1 MKFYMLDGNEKIL
14 CAVPSKDIISLYQN
28 LNYHQADTIEG
39 SLVLSE
45 KYTSILNNV
54 RYFAISDRESN
65 HNFYLYRKTLVQV
78 QNHEIA
84 INGQGAF
91 WDEMQGAYIKDKRP
105 NQVTP
110 ADTIKLILSYSRWNV
125 DYVDQMLEE
134 ESLRRDMN
142 FYYVSLLDALNT
154 VYQTWQVDIEPYINI
169 EGHQITRRYVKLYQQ
184 QGGNNGRRFVY
195 GDNALTVTQQA
206 NEGSI
211 FTALVGRGAGVEETD
226 ASGNLTGGY
235 SRKISFAD
243 VEWSKANG
251 DPCDKPKGQE
261 YVEWKESTELYGYSD
276 GKPRIGI
283 VNFDNEKDPAQLLKE
298 TWAQLQQVGVPLVQF
313 QATVG
318 DVGYLNLGE
327 TVTIVR
333 YDLDIKY
340 QTRVTGIKWNR
351 CDEAKSQITI
361 GVKAIQSTADKIA
374 GLQQSVAQANVNA
387 DEAKSTANHA
397 IIDGTGAVVNY
408 GPNEPTNPKEG
419 DIWYDVQPDGTVV
432 LKQYQNG
439 QWVILID
446 DTTGQQ
452 IKNKVEAQQKELD
465 KAVQDANAASAK
477 ADGLVAQVGDAN
489 TNAQKALTTAQ
500 QNQAD
505 LAQAKN
511 DLENTKN
518 QLTNVQSDLTGTKSS
533 LAGAISNISQAQ
545 EDLKNT
551 EQGLQGVKSD
561 LANTKQS
568 LANDEKNLTNLS
580 EQAKVQ
586 GQSIVNIH
594 NTQAGLAADIADV
607 KGNVSS
613 LQDTADGLQATV
625 GTLNSDNL
633 LYNSDFMANT
643 PGKAPN
649 TDWLPAPGWLS
660 LNNTAVE
667 RCMWYGYSAL
677 QVGWINANAG
687 MYTKAVKSNTPDP
700 KNANATTAYDLSFLI
715 MSNAGTYDVYIE
727 ASYTEDFSNPKQ
739 IKLGTINQLQGWAP
753 QEYSF
758 TVPSVYPWLRLKMV
772 SEQDKGLFYLAQPM
786 LVYGS
791 KKPNSYIS
799 SNQPSQKIA
808 SISETVDGIKATV
821 SDNTNGISQIKQTVQ
836 GIQSDV
842 ANNKNDIS
850 SIKQTAD
857 SLKSSIQDDEK
868 NISSL
873 QQTATSLQ
881 SAVENNKNDIS
892 VVKQTAEGVE
902 STVTNM
908 KISSANLLPNTFD
921 FLNWESGG
929 QGAIEPASQWNTQT
943 DAFHGWIDTAKAWI
957 RVPESMA
964 VYLEQGKQYT
974 YSAKVW
980 NNGAK
985 TGNDYDNSTVQMYI
999 NSPSNSYGYTLT
1011 EKVNH
1016 TPRTYAVT
1024 FTAPETGKY
1033 TGFNTYQEGN
1043 FVGGSLWTAECML
1056 VEGNVVTAYQ
1066 PSSQDMAKNA
1076 DVSTI
1081 KQDITGLEATV
1092 KSNSG
1097 NISDLKLASDKLQ
1110 STVQSNTGQIS
1121 KVKQTADSLQSTVTN
1136 NSNNISSLEQ
1146 TANSIQST
1154 VANMKIGGT
1163 NLLPETESYT
1173 GYIKWGNV
1181 EYLPTY
1187 SCDDYSFTPQTKIIH
1202 LWTNDNNPI
1211 DNASPTP
1218 GNRPVNLI
1226 QGNTYTFSAYVWHY
1240 GESSKT
1246 NELVTLYAN
1255 KGDDS
1260 FAFELGTVTTTL
1272 TGVATKYKVTFTAP
1286 QTGEYTR
1293 FRVVHKNSSAMTNG
1307 SMYIAEMKLEDG
1319 NIATDWSPSP
1329 YDLASQT
1336 DMSSVQQKVDNIT
1349 STVQSQG
1356 GDISQ
1361 LKQTSDSLTSQIG
1374 NANNDISSL
1383 KQRADS
1389 MESNISDNKNDIS
1402 DLWQTANSLQSNIQ
1416 SKADISQI
1424 TQLSNTFQTVVQTI
1438 GAIFPNGN
1446 FNDSNIQTYWLPWDV
1461 TTDYTNITYD
1471 SHHPDGFTGSLC
1483 LHDTA
1488 GGTTKAITK
1497 EYIPV
1502 VPGQDVTLSVWSAV
1516 GWSGNSP
1523 DSKIYIHFYDKDKNE
1538 VSSANT
1544 ELQHDSSMNWYHNT
1558 WTWGTFNNNYYAR
1571 IEVYTH
1577 SDVEART
1584 YVTGFDIQSGN
1595 GATLSSKISQL
1606 SNDINLKV
1614 QKGDLISQINIEA
1627 GKMLIQSKNLFLDAS
1642 TVTFSGKAFIPSAA
1656 ITDLSADKI
1665 TAGTLNAGN
1674 VNIINLDVNKL
1685 VGNTTEFVRSGWTNA
1700 YGSHVQID
1708 GDGMTVNYG
1717 NWYTRFDGNGM
1728 TFKDGG
1734 ESLGGFTRVGMAGAP
1749 DWYNGLAF
1757 NAGGDAEFLS
1767 IGAQDYGN
1775 DNQNP
1780 VPAKLLWMR
1789 SFDDKNRYGYQPGW
1803 NFCDTVWANQVGMSS
1818 IQYGDW
1824 NIHFETASGDNGFTA
1839 LELLS
1844 GIGNGFYWGS
1854 DGSFGYVTNH
1864 NSLHNVNG
1872 SQIVTSINQNS
1883 GTCESWHTVQ

>member
-1 MKFYMLDGNEKIL
+1 MLDGNEKIL

-28 LNYHQADTIEG
+28 LNYHQADTLEG

-110 ADTIKLILSYSRWNV
+110 ADTIKLILGYSRWNV

-226 ASGNLTGGY
+226 ADGNLTGGY
-235 SRKISFAD
+235 SRKINFAD

-313 QATVG
+313 KATVG

-333 YDLDIKY
+333 YDLNIKY

-408 GPNEPTNPKEG
+408 GPNEPANPKEG

-580 EQAKVQ
+580 EQAKAQ

-613 LQDTADGLQATV
+613 LQDTANGLQATV

-633 LYNSDFMANT
+633 ISNSDCLTDT
-643 PGKAPN
+643 PGVAPD
-649 TDWLPAPGWLS
+649 TDWKPAWDWLYSDGNIPGRA
-660 LNNTAVE
+660 N
-667 RCMWYGYSAL
+667 WYGYSAL
-677 QVGWINANAG
+677 QLNRQLSSNWAVFSAPVKSGKPSQDTDYAFNMKFYITTAATYDAFLECG
-687 MYTKAVKSNTPDP
+687 YTKEFKSLKD
-700 KNANATTAYDLSFLI
+700 
-715 MSNAGTYDVYIE
+715 
-727 ASYTEDFSNPKQ
+727 
-739 IKLGTINQLQGWAP
+739 IKLGTLPVDNTGSWQ
-753 QEYSF
+753 SF
-758 TVPSVYPWLRLKMV
+758 QAVCTVPKGYSWVRLKIT
-772 SEQDKGLFYLAQPM
+772 SSISDPYFWIAQPM
-786 LVYGS
+786 LSYGTTQ
-791 KKPNSYIS
+791 KPYVS
-799 SNQPSQKIA
+799 SNYPAQKMT

-821 SDNTNGISQIKQTVQ
+821 IDNANGISQIKQTAQ
-836 GIQSDV
+836 SIQSNV
-842 ANNKNDIS
+842 ANNKSDIS

-873 QQTATSLQ
+873 QQTAQGLQ
-881 SAVENNKNDIS
+881 GSISDNKNDIANIKATAQGLQTS
-892 VVKQTAEGVE
+892 VE
-902 STVTNM
+902 
-908 KISSANLLPNTFD
+908 
-921 FLNWESGG
+921 
-929 QGAIEPASQWNTQT
+929 
-943 DAFHGWIDTAKAWI
+943 
-957 RVPESMA
+957 
-964 VYLEQGKQYT
+964 
-974 YSAKVW
+974 
-980 NNGAK
+980 
-985 TGNDYDNSTVQMYI
+985 DNKKNISTVQQQASSLESAI
-999 NSPSNSYGYTLT
+999 SVTNSDNLVVNSDCFTSAKGVAPNTDWKPAWGWRYSSGKDIGRANWYGYSALQINQIPAEGYVCSQGIKAGNPGSETAYAISL
-1011 EKVNH
+1011 KYLIQQQGVRYWVNVQADYDESFSNPVYYDLGNA
-1016 TPRTYAVT
+1016 TSVDGNNYQT
-1024 FTAPETGKY
+1024 FTATVTIPAETPWIRLIIGCEQDNGY
-1033 TGFNTYQEGN
+1033 IWIAQPMVVY
-1043 FVGGSLWTAECML
+1043 GST
-1056 VEGNVVTAYQ
+1056 VPTQYISSNQ
-1066 PSSQDMAKNA
+1066 PGQKMSS
-1076 DVSTI
+1076 I
-1081 KQDITGLEATV
+1081 KQTID
-1092 KSNSG
+1092 
-1097 NISDLKLASDKLQ
+1097 
-1110 STVQSNTGQIS
+1110 
-1121 KVKQTADSLQSTVTN
+1121 
-1136 NSNNISSLEQ
+1136 
-1146 TANSIQST
+1146 SIQST
-1154 VANMKIGGT
+1154 V
-1163 NLLPETESYT
+1163 
-1173 GYIKWGNV
+1173 
-1181 EYLPTY
+1181 
-1187 SCDDYSFTPQTKIIH
+1187 Q
-1202 LWTNDNNPI
+1202 DN
-1211 DNASPTP
+1211 S
-1218 GNRPVNLI
+1218 G
-1226 QGNTYTFSAYVWHY
+1226 Q
-1240 GESSKT
+1240 
-1246 NELVTLYAN
+1246 
-1255 KGDDS
+1255 
-1260 FAFELGTVTTTL
+1260 
-1272 TGVATKYKVTFTAP
+1272 
-1286 QTGEYTR
+1286 
-1293 FRVVHKNSSAMTNG
+1293 
-1307 SMYIAEMKLEDG
+1307 
-1319 NIATDWSPSP
+1319 
-1329 YDLASQT
+1329 
-1336 DMSSVQQKVDNIT
+1336 
-1349 STVQSQG
+1349 
-1356 GDISQ
+1356 ISQ
-1361 LKQTSDSLTSQIG
+1361 LKQTSDSLTSLIG

-1389 MESNISDNKNDIS
+1389 METNISNNQNDIS
-1402 DLWQTANSLQSNIQ
+1402 SLKQTANSLQSNIQ

-1424 TQLSNTFQTVVQTI
+1424 TQLSNAIQSVVQNVGT
-1438 GAIFPNGN
+1438 IFPNGD
-1446 FNDSNIQTYWLPWDV
+1446 FADSNIQAYWSPWDI
-1461 TTDYTNITYD
+1461 TKDYTNITFDAQTYN
-1471 SHHPDGFTGSLC
+1471 GSFGNLL
-1483 LHDTA
+1483 LHA
-1488 GGTTKAITK
+1488 SGGGWTKAIST

-1502 VPGQDVTLSVWSAV
+1502 QPNKSVTVSLASRGDWYGSNGKPQTLQCYV
-1516 GWSGNSP
+1516 
-1523 DSKIYIHFYDKDKNE
+1523 HFYDSKKNE
-1538 VSSANT
+1538 TENGHFDLNCSNNQQWYDNSTTYDCNSNECYIRIEIVLQGNQENWAHITNVKVSSDGG
-1544 ELQHDSSMNWYHNT
+1544 ES
-1558 WTWGTFNNNYYAR
+1558 
-1571 IEVYTH
+1571 I
-1577 SDVEART
+1577 
-1584 YVTGFDIQSGN
+1584 
-1595 GATLSSKISQL
+1595 SSKISQMAD
-1606 SNDINLKV
+1606 DINLRV
-1614 QKGDLISQINIEA
+1614 QKGDLLSQINIQA
-1627 GKMLIQSKNLFLDAS
+1627 GSTLIQSNKLYLDAS
-1642 TVTFSGKAFIPSAA
+1642 SVVFSGNAFIPSAA

-1665 TAGTLNAGN
+1665 TAGTLNAYKVN
-1674 VNIINLDVNKL
+1674 VINLDVNKL
-1685 VGNTTEFVRSGWTNA
+1685 VGDTTEFVRSGWTNA

-1708 GDGMTVNYG
+1708 GGGMTVNYG

-1734 ESLGGFTRVGMAGAP
+1734 DSLGGFTRIGMTGAP

-1803 NFCDTVWANQVGMSS
+1803 NFCDTVWADDLKLNHIGTSS
-1818 IQYGDW
+1818 YRLDLVALSMNG
-1824 NIHFETASGDNGFTA
+1824 ETAFGLQS
-1839 LELLS
+1839 
-1844 GIGNGFYWGS
+1844 GNGYGFWWGAN
-1854 DGSFGYVTNH
+1854 GGLGIYGGGKYVNFTHTKFINDIQM
-1864 NSLHNVNG
+1864 G
-1872 SQIVTSINQNS
+1872 QGGSINWS
-1883 GTCESWHTVQ
+1883 SL

>member
-1 MKFYMLDGNEKIL
+1 MLDGNEKIL

-91 WDEMQGAYIKDKRP
+91 WDEMQGAYIKDRRP

-110 ADTIKLILSYSRWNV
+110 ADAIKLILGYSRWNV

-226 ASGNLTGGY
+226 ADGNLTGGY
-235 SRKISFAD
+235 SRKINFAD

-333 YDLDIKY
+333 YDLNIKY

-465 KAVQDANAASAK
+465 QAVQDANAAAAK

-568 LANDEKNLTNLS
+568 LANDEKSLS
-580 EQAKVQ
+580 SLSQQAQQQ
-586 GQSIVNIH
+586 GQTIVNIQK
-594 NTQAGLAADIADV
+594 TQSGLSADIADV

-633 LYNSDFMANT
+633 ISNSDCLTDT
-643 PGKAPN
+643 PGVAPD
-649 TDWLPAPGWLS
+649 TDWKAAFDWLYSDGNLPVRAW
-660 LNNTAVE
+660 
-667 RCMWYGYSAL
+667 WYGYSAL
-677 QVGWINANAG
+677 QLNRQIASNWAVLSAP
-687 MYTKAVKSNTPDP
+687 VKSGKPNQDTDYAFNV
-700 KNANATTAYDLSFLI
+700 KFYITTSA
-715 MSNAGTYDVYIE
+715 TYDVFLE
-727 ASYTEDFSNPKQ
+727 CGYTKEFKSVKDIKFGTLPVDKTDSWQSFQAKCTVPRGFSWVRLKITSSTSNPYFW
-739 IKLGTINQLQGWAP
+739 I
-753 QEYSF
+753 
-758 TVPSVYPWLRLKMV
+758 
-772 SEQDKGLFYLAQPM
+772 AQPM
-786 LVYGS
+786 LSYGTTQ
-791 KKPNSYIS
+791 KPYVS
-799 SNQPSQKIA
+799 SNYPAQKMT
-808 SISETVDGIKATV
+808 SISETVNGIKATV
-821 SDNTNGISQIKQTVQ
+821 TDNTNGISQIKQTAQ
-836 GIQSDV
+836 SIQSDV

-873 QQTATSLQ
+873 QQTAQGLQ
-881 SAVENNKNDIS
+881 GSISDNKNDIANIKATAQGLQTS
-892 VVKQTAEGVE
+892 VQDNKKNISTIQQQAETIESAISTVNSDNLIYNSDFLTTQPGVSPLTDWKPADGWNSINTAVQRCMWYGYSALQVGWMKANTGMYTRAIKASQPNTSDVSAKTQYNLSFLIKTSAGTYDVYIDCSYDDTFNNSTAVKVDTITQTYSNWTKLNWTVELPSIFPWIRLRIISEQDKGLFYLAQPMLVYGSDTPSKYISSNQPGQKMSSIKQT
-902 STVTNM
+902 
-908 KISSANLLPNTFD
+908 
-921 FLNWESGG
+921 
-929 QGAIEPASQWNTQT
+929 
-943 DAFHGWIDTAKAWI
+943 IDSI
-957 RVPESMA
+957 
-964 VYLEQGKQYT
+964 
-974 YSAKVW
+974 
-980 NNGAK
+980 
-985 TGNDYDNSTVQMYI
+985 
-999 NSPSNSYGYTLT
+999 
-1011 EKVNH
+1011 
-1016 TPRTYAVT
+1016 
-1024 FTAPETGKY
+1024 
-1033 TGFNTYQEGN
+1033 
-1043 FVGGSLWTAECML
+1043 
-1056 VEGNVVTAYQ
+1056 
-1066 PSSQDMAKNA
+1066 
-1076 DVSTI
+1076 
-1081 KQDITGLEATV
+1081 
-1092 KSNSG
+1092 
-1097 NISDLKLASDKLQ
+1097 Q
-1110 STVQSNTGQIS
+1110 STVQGNTGQIS
-1121 KVKQTADSLQSTVTN
+1121 QVKQTADSLQSSITQGIGSYLPN
-1136 NSNNISSLEQ
+1136 GDFADSNISKYWVPWDTTKDLSEVFVVESQGTKDMPAACL
-1146 TANSIQST
+1146 
-1154 VANMKIGGT
+1154 KI
-1163 NLLPETESYT
+1163 
-1173 GYIKWGNV
+1173 
-1181 EYLPTY
+1181 
-1187 SCDDYSFTPQTKIIH
+1187 QTKSSENKTDIGTKDFIPF
-1202 LWTNDNNPI
+1202 NINEPI
-1211 DNASPTP
+1211 EIKAWSWLNASNENTQFQFYIHCYDENHNEVDS
-1218 GNRPVNLI
+1218 GSGYFKYDNL
-1226 QGNTYTFSAYVWHY
+1226 
-1240 GESSKT
+1240 
-1246 NELVTLYAN
+1246 NEWEMT
-1255 KGDDS
+1255 D
-1260 FAFELGTVTTTL
+1260 
-1272 TGVATKYKVTFTAP
+1272 VTFGKDQWNKNTVSMRLEIVLFGGGIDTAGYV
-1286 QTGEYTR
+1286 TGL
-1293 FRVVHKNSSAMTNG
+1293 KIING
-1307 SMYIAEMKLEDG
+1307 SSGIASEFTQTIDSLTSKIADADG
-1319 NIATDWSPSP
+1319 N
-1329 YDLASQT
+1329 
-1336 DMSSVQQKVDNIT
+1336 
-1349 STVQSQG
+1349 
-1356 GDISQ
+1356 ISQ

-1374 NANNDISSL
+1374 NVNNDISSL

-1402 DLWQTANSLQSNIQ
+1402 DLRQTANSLQSNIQ

-1424 TQLSNTFQTVVQTI
+1424 TQLSNAFQTVVQNI
-1438 GAIFPNGN
+1438 GPFYPDGD
-1446 FNDSNIQTYWLPWDV
+1446 FSDVDLGKYYDPWDTCPNLDNFSVV
-1461 TTDYTNITYD
+1461 TDNSDWGYYLQICT
-1471 SHHPDGFTGSLC
+1471 PQ
-1483 LHDTA
+1483 
-1488 GGTTKAITK
+1488 GTVNKMITK
-1497 EYIPV
+1497 EYLPINANYPITFK
-1502 VPGQDVTLSVWSAV
+1502 GKSLLSYDGELKGKFQV
-1516 GWSGNSP
+1516 
-1523 DSKIYIHFYDKDKNE
+1523 YYHFYDSNKNQ
-1538 VSSANT
+1538 VGS
-1544 ELQHDSSMNWYHNT
+1544 LYVDWYKYD
-1558 WTWGTFNNNYYAR
+1558 NNNVWQDFSSTLTPPSGAVYLR
-1571 IEVYTH
+1571 IETVLDNSEGTGTYWGALDNL
-1577 SDVEART
+1577 SIENGEAT
-1584 YVTGFDIQSGN
+1584 I
-1595 GATLSSKISQL
+1595 ASKISQM
-1606 SNDINLKV
+1606 SDDINLRV
-1614 QKGDLISQINIEA
+1614 QKGDLLSQINIQA
-1627 GKMLIQSKNLFLDAS
+1627 GSTLIQSKKLFLDAS
-1642 TVTFSGKAFIPSAA
+1642 SVVFSGNAFIPSAA

-1665 TAGTLNAGN
+1665 TAGTLNAYKVN
-1674 VNIINLDVNKL
+1674 VINLDVNKL
-1685 VGNTTEFVRSGWTNA
+1685 VGDTTEFVRSGWTNA

-1708 GDGMTVNYG
+1708 GGGMTVNYG
-1717 NWYTRFDGNGM
+1717 NWYTRFGGNGM
-1728 TFKDGG
+1728 TFKNGN
-1734 ESLGGFTRVGMAGAP
+1734 EVLGGFTRIGMTGAP

-1789 SFDDKNRYGYQPGW
+1789 KGINTYGYSPGW
-1803 NFCDTVWANQVGMSS
+1803 NFCDDVWADKIGMSS
-1818 IQYGDW
+1818 IQYGNW
-1824 NIHFETASGDNGFTA
+1824 NIKFGI
-1839 LELLS
+1839 LS
-1844 GIGNGFYWGS
+1844 GSNNWSALTLTNGQGGGFFWGS
-1854 DGSFGYVTNH
+1854 DGGFGFVAGGHVYNMLGKPIA
-1864 NSLHNVNG
+1864 NSIDNG
-1872 SQIVTSINQNS
+1872 TVS
-1883 GTCESWHTVQ
+1883 SWENIEY

>member
-91 WDEMQGAYIKDKRP
+91 WDEMQGAYIKDRRP

-110 ADTIKLILSYSRWNV
+110 ADTIKLILGYSRWNV

-235 SRKISFAD
+235 SRKINFAD
-243 VEWSKANG
+243 IEWSKANG

-333 YDLDIKY
+333 YDLNIKY

-561 LANTKQS
+561 LAN
-568 LANDEKNLTNLS
+568 DEKNLSDLTK
-580 EQAKVQ
+580 QAQAQ
-586 GQSIVNIH
+586 GQTIVDIQK
-594 NTQAGLAADIADV
+594 TQSGLTADIADV

-613 LQDTADGLQATV
+613 LQDTANSLQATV
-625 GTLNSDNL
+625 KDNQGNISKLQGTANS
-633 LYNSDFMANT
+633 
-643 PGKAPN
+643 
-649 TDWLPAPGWLS
+649 
-660 LNNTAVE
+660 
-667 RCMWYGYSAL
+667 L
-677 QVGWINANAG
+677 QSSITNNANNI
-687 MYTKAVKSNTPDP
+687 SN
-700 KNANATTAYDLSFLI
+700 
-715 MSNAGTYDVYIE
+715 
-727 ASYTEDFSNPKQ
+727 
-739 IKLGTINQLQGWAP
+739 
-753 QEYSF
+753 
-758 TVPSVYPWLRLKMV
+758 
-772 SEQDKGLFYLAQPM
+772 
-786 LVYGS
+786 
-791 KKPNSYIS
+791 
-799 SNQPSQKIA
+799 
-808 SISETVDGIKATV
+808 
-821 SDNTNGISQIKQTVQ
+821 
-836 GIQSDV
+836 
-842 ANNKNDIS
+842 
-850 SIKQTAD
+850 IKQTAD
-857 SLKSSIQDDEK
+857 GIQSTVSNIKVSSENLLPDTLDFAGWQQGGQGNMNSAQADNTLTNAWHAYGDNNSAWIGSPKAKPVFLRAGTQYTFSAVCWNNGSSTGNNFDDDDVELYFNNNDNSKAYNHQLTGKTNKDHIRYSVTFTVDTDGLYWGFKIVDMSGFIGGSLWSAEYMLVEGNVAVAYQPSSTAMATD
-868 NISSL
+868 ISTVQQTVNGLESTV
-873 QQTATSLQ
+873 QNNKGDISQVKQTATSLQ
-881 SAVENNKNDIS
+881 STITKQIGTYLSNGDFADTDIS
-892 VVKQTAEGVE
+892 KYWASWASNNFDEVSVSPTDVPTMPINYMRIHCNANEEKTSIGTKDFIPVNINENLEIKAWSWLSAEKTGPAFQMFVHCFDSNNQEVNCFNGYFKYDKLNEWEKTDVTWETDAWGNSNIVSIKIELVVFSNGVD
-902 STVTNM
+902 
-908 KISSANLLPNTFD
+908 A
-921 FLNWESGG
+921 SGCVSG
-929 QGAIEPASQWNTQT
+929 LEVVNGTSGIASQFTQ
-943 DAFHGWIDTAKAWI
+943 
-957 RVPESMA
+957 
-964 VYLEQGKQYT
+964 
-974 YSAKVW
+974 
-980 NNGAK
+980 
-985 TGNDYDNSTVQMYI
+985 
-999 NSPSNSYGYTLT
+999 
-1011 EKVNH
+1011 
-1016 TPRTYAVT
+1016 
-1024 FTAPETGKY
+1024 
-1033 TGFNTYQEGN
+1033 
-1043 FVGGSLWTAECML
+1043 
-1056 VEGNVVTAYQ
+1056 
-1066 PSSQDMAKNA
+1066 
-1076 DVSTI
+1076 
-1081 KQDITGLEATV
+1081 
-1092 KSNSG
+1092 
-1097 NISDLKLASDKLQ
+1097 
-1110 STVQSNTGQIS
+1110 
-1121 KVKQTADSLQSTVTN
+1121 
-1136 NSNNISSLEQ
+1136 
-1146 TANSIQST
+1146 SI
-1154 VANMKIGGT
+1154 
-1163 NLLPETESYT
+1163 
-1173 GYIKWGNV
+1173 
-1181 EYLPTY
+1181 
-1187 SCDDYSFTPQTKIIH
+1187 
-1202 LWTNDNNPI
+1202 
-1211 DNASPTP
+1211 
-1218 GNRPVNLI
+1218 
-1226 QGNTYTFSAYVWHY
+1226 
-1240 GESSKT
+1240 
-1246 NELVTLYAN
+1246 
-1255 KGDDS
+1255 
-1260 FAFELGTVTTTL
+1260 
-1272 TGVATKYKVTFTAP
+1272 
-1286 QTGEYTR
+1286 
-1293 FRVVHKNSSAMTNG
+1293 
-1307 SMYIAEMKLEDG
+1307 
-1319 NIATDWSPSP
+1319 
-1329 YDLASQT
+1329 
-1336 DMSSVQQKVDNIT
+1336 
-1349 STVQSQG
+1349 
-1356 GDISQ
+1356 
-1361 LKQTSDSLTSQIG
+1361 DSLTSKIEDADGDISTLKQTATSLTTQIG
-1374 NANNDISSL
+1374 NATGDISSL

-1402 DLWQTANSLQSNIQ
+1402 DLKQTASSLQSNIQ
-1416 SKADISQI
+1416 SKTDISQF
-1424 TQLSNTFQTVVQTI
+1424 TQLSNAFQTVVQNI
-1438 GAIFPNGN
+1438 GPF
-1446 FNDSNIQTYWLPWDV
+1446 Y
-1461 TTDYTNITYD
+1461 
-1471 SHHPDGFTGSLC
+1471 PDGDFSDVDLGKYYDPG
-1483 LHDTA
+1483 DTSPNLDNFSVVTNNEDW
-1488 GGTTKAITK
+1488 GYYLQIYTPQGTINKMITK
-1497 EYIPV
+1497 EYLPINANYPITFK
-1502 VPGQDVTLSVWSAV
+1502 GKSLLSY
-1516 GWSGNSP
+1516 GGNLIASFMVYMHFF
-1523 DSKIYIHFYDKDKNE
+1523 DSNKNE
-1538 VSSANT
+1538 ILYQS
-1544 ELQHDSSMNWYHNT
+1544 LYYKYD
-1558 WTWGTFNNNYYAR
+1558 NNNVWQDFSLSFTPPSNAAYVR
-1571 IEVYTH
+1571 VETVLNNSEGDGVYWGALDNL
-1577 SDVEART
+1577 SLD
-1584 YVTGFDIQSGN
+1584 N
-1595 GATLSSKISQL
+1595 GGSTIASKISQM
-1606 SNDINLKV
+1606 SDDINLRV
-1614 QKGDLISQINIEA
+1614 QKGDLLSQINIQA
-1627 GKMLIQSKNLFLDAS
+1627 GSTLIQSKKLFLDAS
-1642 TVTFSGKAFIPSAA
+1642 SVVFSGNAFIPSAA

-1708 GDGMTVNYG
+1708 GGGMTVNYG

-1734 ESLGGFTRVGMAGAP
+1734 DNLGGFTRIGMTGAP

-1803 NFCDTVWANQVGMSS
+1803 NFCDTVWADDLKLNHIGTSS
-1818 IQYGDW
+1818 YRLDLVALSMNG
-1824 NIHFETASGDNGFTA
+1824 ETAFGLQS
-1839 LELLS
+1839 
-1844 GIGNGFYWGS
+1844 GNGYGFWWGAN
-1854 DGSFGYVTNH
+1854 GGLGIYGGGKYVNFTHTKFINDIQM
-1864 NSLHNVNG
+1864 G
-1872 SQIVTSINQNS
+1872 QGGSINWS
-1883 GTCESWHTVQ
+1883 SL

>member
-91 WDEMQGAYIKDKRP
+91 WDEMQGAYIKDRRP

-110 ADTIKLILSYSRWNV
+110 ADTIKLILGYSRWNV

-169 EGHQITRRYVKLYQQ
+169 EGRQITRRYVKLYQQ

-235 SRKISFAD
+235 SRKINFAD
-243 VEWSKANG
+243 IEWSKANG

-333 YDLDIKY
+333 YDLNIKY

-511 DLENTKN
+511 DLQNTKS
-518 QLTNVQSDLTGTKSS
+518 QLSNVQTGLTSAT
-533 LAGAISNISQAQ
+533 ANISQAQ
-545 EDLKNT
+545 AEL
-551 EQGLQGVKSD
+551 EAVKS
-561 LANTKQS
+561 
-568 LANDEKNLTNLS
+568 
-580 EQAKVQ
+580 QAAQQ
-586 GQSIVNIH
+586 GQTIVNIEKS
-594 NTQAGLAADIADV
+594 TDSLSSQIADV
-607 KGNVSS
+607 KGNV
-613 LQDTADGLQATV
+613 TG
-625 GTLNSDNL
+625 
-633 LYNSDFMANT
+633 
-643 PGKAPN
+643 
-649 TDWLPAPGWLS
+649 
-660 LNNTAVE
+660 
-667 RCMWYGYSAL
+667 
-677 QVGWINANAG
+677 
-687 MYTKAVKSNTPDP
+687 
-700 KNANATTAYDLSFLI
+700 
-715 MSNAGTYDVYIE
+715 
-727 ASYTEDFSNPKQ
+727 
-739 IKLGTINQLQGWAP
+739 
-753 QEYSF
+753 
-758 TVPSVYPWLRLKMV
+758 
-772 SEQDKGLFYLAQPM
+772 
-786 LVYGS
+786 
-791 KKPNSYIS
+791 
-799 SNQPSQKIA
+799 
-808 SISETVDGIKATV
+808 
-821 SDNTNGISQIKQTVQ
+821 
-836 GIQSDV
+836 
-842 ANNKNDIS
+842 
-850 SIKQTAD
+850 
-857 SLKSSIQDDEK
+857 
-868 NISSL
+868 L

-921 FLNWESGG
+921 FSNWESGG

-943 DAFHGWIDTAKAWI
+943 DAFHGWIDTTKAWI

-980 NNGAK
+980 NNGSN
-985 TGNDYDNSTVQMYI
+985 TENNFDNSVVKMYI

-1033 TGFNTYQEGN
+1033 TGFNTYQEGD

-1066 PSSQDMAKNA
+1066 PCSQDMAKNA
-1076 DVSTI
+1076 DFSTI

-1110 STVQSNTGQIS
+1110 STVQSNSGQIS
-1121 KVKQTADSLQSTVTN
+1121 QVKQTADSLQSAVTN
-1136 NSNNISSLEQ
+1136 NSNDISTLKQ
-1146 TANSIQST
+1146 TATGLQST
-1154 VANMKIGGT
+1154 VSNIKASSE
-1163 NLLPETESYT
+1163 NLLPDTLDFAGWQQGGQGNMDGAQADNT
-1173 GYIKWGNV
+1173 LTNAWHAWG
-1181 EYLPTY
+1181 
-1187 SCDDYSFTPQTKIIH
+1187 
-1202 LWTNDNNPI
+1202 DNNSAWI
-1211 DNASPTP
+1211 GSPQAK
-1218 GNRPVNLI
+1218 PVYLSAGI
-1226 QGNTYTFSAYVWHY
+1226 QYTFSAVCWNNGTSIGNNFDDDDVELYFNNNDNSKAYNHQLT
-1240 GESSKT
+1240 SKT
-1246 NELVTLYAN
+1246 NKDHVRY
-1255 KGDDS
+1255 S
-1260 FAFELGTVTTTL
+1260 
-1272 TGVATKYKVTFTAP
+1272 VTFTVDTDGLYWGFKLIDKSGFVGGSLWSA
-1286 QTGEYTR
+1286 EY
-1293 FRVVHKNSSAMTNG
+1293 ML
-1307 SMYIAEMKLEDG
+1307 IEG
-1319 NIATDWSPSP
+1319 NIATAYQPSST
-1329 YDLASQT
+1329 AMATNISTIQQT
-1336 DMSSVQQKVDNIT
+1336 IDGVKIDV
-1349 STVQSQG
+1349 
-1356 GDISQ
+1356 
-1361 LKQTSDSLTSQIG
+1361 
-1374 NANNDISSL
+1374 ANSKGDISSL

-1402 DLWQTANSLQSNIQ
+1402 DLRQTASSLQSNIQ

-1424 TQLSNTFQTVVQTI
+1424 TQLSNAIQSVVQSV
-1438 GAIFPNGN
+1438 GSFFPNGD
-1446 FNDSNIQTYWLPWDV
+1446 FADSNIQAYWSPWDV
-1461 TTDYTNITYD
+1461 TKDYTNINFDAATYN
-1471 SHHPDGFTGSLC
+1471 GSFGNLL
-1483 LHDTA
+1483 LHA
-1488 GGTTKAITK
+1488 SGGGWTKAIST

-1502 VPGQDVTLSVWSAV
+1502 QPNKSVTVSLASRGDWY
-1516 GWSGNSP
+1516 NSNGKP
-1523 DSKIYIHFYDKDKNE
+1523 QTLQCYVHFYDSKKNGTE
-1538 VSSANT
+1538 NGHFDLNCSNNQQWYDNSVTYDCNSNECYIRVEICLQGNQENWAHITNVKVSSDGG
-1544 ELQHDSSMNWYHNT
+1544 ES
-1558 WTWGTFNNNYYAR
+1558 
-1571 IEVYTH
+1571 I
-1577 SDVEART
+1577 
-1584 YVTGFDIQSGN
+1584 
-1595 GATLSSKISQL
+1595 SSKISQMAD
-1606 SNDINLKV
+1606 DINMRV
-1614 QKGDLISQINIEA
+1614 QKGDLLSQINIQA
-1627 GKMLIQSKNLFLDAS
+1627 GSTLIQSNKLYLDAS
-1642 TVTFSGKAFIPSAA
+1642 SVVFSGNAFIPSAA

-1665 TAGTLNAGN
+1665 TAGTLNAYKVN
-1674 VNIINLDVNKL
+1674 VINLDVNKL
-1685 VGNTTEFVRSGWTNA
+1685 VGDTTEFVRSGWTNA

-1708 GDGMTVNYG
+1708 GGGMTVNYG

-1734 ESLGGFTRVGMAGAP
+1734 DNLGGFTRIGMTGAP

-1803 NFCDTVWANQVGMSS
+1803 NFCDTVWADDLKLNHIGTSS
-1818 IQYGDW
+1818 YRLDLVALSMNG
-1824 NIHFETASGDNGFTA
+1824 ETAFGLQS
-1839 LELLS
+1839 
-1844 GIGNGFYWGS
+1844 GNGYGFWWGAN
-1854 DGSFGYVTNH
+1854 GGLGIYGGGKYVNFTHTKFINDIQM
-1864 NSLHNVNG
+1864 G
-1872 SQIVTSINQNS
+1872 QGGSINWS
-1883 GTCESWHTVQ
+1883 SL

>member
-110 ADTIKLILSYSRWNV
+110 ADTIKLILGYSRWNV

-226 ASGNLTGGY
+226 ADGNLTGGY
-235 SRKISFAD
+235 SRKINFAD

-333 YDLDIKY
+333 YDLNIKY

-477 ADGLVAQVGDAN
+477 ADGLVAQVGDTN

-551 EQGLQGVKSD
+551 EQGLQGVKS
-561 LANTKQS
+561 S
-568 LANDEKNLTNLS
+568 LANDEKNLSDLTK
-580 EQAKVQ
+580 QAQTQ
-586 GQSIVNIH
+586 GQTIVDIQK
-594 NTQAGLAADIADV
+594 TQSGLSADVADV

-613 LQDTADGLQATV
+613 LQDTANSLQATVKDNQGNISKLQDTASGLQATV
-625 GTLNSDNL
+625 KDNQGNISKLQGTANS
-633 LYNSDFMANT
+633 
-643 PGKAPN
+643 
-649 TDWLPAPGWLS
+649 
-660 LNNTAVE
+660 
-667 RCMWYGYSAL
+667 L
-677 QVGWINANAG
+677 QSSITNNANNI
-687 MYTKAVKSNTPDP
+687 SN
-700 KNANATTAYDLSFLI
+700 
-715 MSNAGTYDVYIE
+715 
-727 ASYTEDFSNPKQ
+727 
-739 IKLGTINQLQGWAP
+739 
-753 QEYSF
+753 
-758 TVPSVYPWLRLKMV
+758 
-772 SEQDKGLFYLAQPM
+772 
-786 LVYGS
+786 
-791 KKPNSYIS
+791 
-799 SNQPSQKIA
+799 
-808 SISETVDGIKATV
+808 
-821 SDNTNGISQIKQTVQ
+821 
-836 GIQSDV
+836 
-842 ANNKNDIS
+842 
-850 SIKQTAD
+850 IKQTAD
-857 SLKSSIQDDEK
+857 GIQSTVSNMKVSSENLLPDTLDFAGWQQGGQGNMDSAQADNTLTNAWHAFGDNNSAWIGSPQAKPVFLRAGTQYTFSAVCWNYGSSTGNNFDNDDVELYFNNNDNSKAYNHQLTGKTNKDHIRYSVTFTVDTDGLYWGFKIVDMSDFIGGSLWSAEYMLVEGNVAVAYQPSSTAMATD
-868 NISSL
+868 ISTVQQTVNGLESTV
-873 QQTATSLQ
+873 QNNKGDISQVKQTATSLQ
-881 SAVENNKNDIS
+881 STITKQIGTYLPNGDFADTDIS
-892 VVKQTAEGVE
+892 KYWAPWASNNFDEVSVSPTCVPTMPINYMRIHCNANEEKTSIETKDFIPVNINENLEIKAWSWLSAEKTGPAFQMFVHCFDSNNQEVNCLNGYFKYDKLNEWEKTDVTWGTDVLGNSNIVSIKIELVVFSNGVDASGCVSGLEVVNGTSGIASQFTQSIDSITSKIEDADGDISTLKQTA
-902 STVTNM
+902 T
-908 KISSANLLPNTFD
+908 
-921 FLNWESGG
+921 
-929 QGAIEPASQWNTQT
+929 
-943 DAFHGWIDTAKAWI
+943 
-957 RVPESMA
+957 
-964 VYLEQGKQYT
+964 
-974 YSAKVW
+974 
-980 NNGAK
+980 
-985 TGNDYDNSTVQMYI
+985 
-999 NSPSNSYGYTLT
+999 
-1011 EKVNH
+1011 
-1016 TPRTYAVT
+1016 
-1024 FTAPETGKY
+1024 
-1033 TGFNTYQEGN
+1033 
-1043 FVGGSLWTAECML
+1043 
-1056 VEGNVVTAYQ
+1056 
-1066 PSSQDMAKNA
+1066 
-1076 DVSTI
+1076 
-1081 KQDITGLEATV
+1081 
-1092 KSNSG
+1092 
-1097 NISDLKLASDKLQ
+1097 
-1110 STVQSNTGQIS
+1110 
-1121 KVKQTADSLQSTVTN
+1121 
-1136 NSNNISSLEQ
+1136 
-1146 TANSIQST
+1146 
-1154 VANMKIGGT
+1154 
-1163 NLLPETESYT
+1163 
-1173 GYIKWGNV
+1173 
-1181 EYLPTY
+1181 
-1187 SCDDYSFTPQTKIIH
+1187 
-1202 LWTNDNNPI
+1202 
-1211 DNASPTP
+1211 
-1218 GNRPVNLI
+1218 
-1226 QGNTYTFSAYVWHY
+1226 
-1240 GESSKT
+1240 
-1246 NELVTLYAN
+1246 
-1255 KGDDS
+1255 
-1260 FAFELGTVTTTL
+1260 
-1272 TGVATKYKVTFTAP
+1272 
-1286 QTGEYTR
+1286 
-1293 FRVVHKNSSAMTNG
+1293 
-1307 SMYIAEMKLEDG
+1307 
-1319 NIATDWSPSP
+1319 
-1329 YDLASQT
+1329 
-1336 DMSSVQQKVDNIT
+1336 
-1349 STVQSQG
+1349 
-1356 GDISQ
+1356 
-1361 LKQTSDSLTSQIG
+1361 SLTTQIG
-1374 NANNDISSL
+1374 NATGDISSL

-1389 MESNISDNKNDIS
+1389 METNISNNQNDIS
-1402 DLWQTANSLQSNIQ
+1402 SLKQTASSLQSNIQ

-1424 TQLSNTFQTVVQTI
+1424 TQLSNAFQTVVQNI
-1438 GAIFPNGN
+1438 GPFYPDGD
-1446 FNDSNIQTYWLPWDV
+1446 FSDVDLGKYYDPWDTCPNLDNFSVV
-1461 TTDYTNITYD
+1461 TNNKDWGYYLQIYTP
-1471 SHHPDGFTGSLC
+1471 H
-1483 LHDTA
+1483 
-1488 GGTTKAITK
+1488 GTINKAITK
-1497 EYIPV
+1497 EYLPINAQYSLTFK
-1502 VPGQDVTLSVWSAV
+1502 GKSLLSYGGKLNGSFMVYMHFF
-1516 GWSGNSP
+1516 
-1523 DSKIYIHFYDKDKNE
+1523 DSNKNAIQNQASYYKYD
-1538 VSSANT
+1538 
-1544 ELQHDSSMNWYHNT
+1544 
-1558 WTWGTFNNNYYAR
+1558 NNNVWQDFSLSFTPPSNAAYVRVETVLDNSKGDGVYWGALDNLS
-1571 IEVYTH
+1571 IENG
-1577 SDVEART
+1577 EAT
-1584 YVTGFDIQSGN
+1584 I
-1595 GATLSSKISQL
+1595 ASKISQMAD
-1606 SNDINLKV
+1606 DINMRV
-1614 QKGDLISQINIEA
+1614 QKGDLLSQINIQA
-1627 GKMLIQSKNLFLDAS
+1627 GSTLIQSNKLYLDAS
-1642 TVTFSGKAFIPSAA
+1642 SVVFSGNAFIPSAA

-1665 TAGTLNAGN
+1665 TAGTLNAYKVN
-1674 VNIINLDVNKL
+1674 VINLDVNKL
-1685 VGNTTEFVRSGWTNA
+1685 VGDTTEFVRSGWTNA

-1708 GDGMTVNYG
+1708 GGGMTVNYG

-1734 ESLGGFTRVGMAGAP
+1734 DNLGGFTRVGMTGAP

-1803 NFCDTVWANQVGMSS
+1803 NFCDTVWADDLKLNHIGTSS
-1818 IQYGDW
+1818 YRLDLVALSMNG
-1824 NIHFETASGDNGFTA
+1824 ETAFGLQS
-1839 LELLS
+1839 
-1844 GIGNGFYWGS
+1844 GNGYGFWWGANGGLGIYGGGKYVNFTHTKFINDIQMGQGGSINWGS
-1854 DGSFGYVTNH
+1854 
-1864 NSLHNVNG
+1864 L
-1872 SQIVTSINQNS
+1872 
-1883 GTCESWHTVQ
+1883 

>member
-235 SRKISFAD
+235 SRKINFAD
-243 VEWSKANG
+243 IEWSKANG

-333 YDLDIKY
+333 YDLNIKY

-505 LAQAKN
+505 LAQAKS
-511 DLENTKN
+511 DLENTN
-518 QLTNVQSDLTGTKSS
+518 SS
-533 LAGAISNISQAQ
+533 LTGAISNISQAQ

-551 EQGLQGVKSD
+551 QQSLQDVKSNLASNEEKLSD
-561 LANTKQS
+561 LTKQS
-568 LANDEKNLTNLS
+568 QT
-580 EQAKVQ
+580 Q
-586 GQSIVNIH
+586 GQTIINIQK
-594 NTQAGLAADIADV
+594 TQSGLSADIADV

-613 LQDTADGLQATV
+613 LQDTAEGLQATV
-625 GTLNSDNL
+625 ADNS
-633 LYNSDFMANT
+633 
-643 PGKAPN
+643 
-649 TDWLPAPGWLS
+649 
-660 LNNTAVE
+660 
-667 RCMWYGYSAL
+667 
-677 QVGWINANAG
+677 
-687 MYTKAVKSNTPDP
+687 
-700 KNANATTAYDLSFLI
+700 
-715 MSNAGTYDVYIE
+715 
-727 ASYTEDFSNPKQ
+727 
-739 IKLGTINQLQGWAP
+739 
-753 QEYSF
+753 
-758 TVPSVYPWLRLKMV
+758 
-772 SEQDKGLFYLAQPM
+772 
-786 LVYGS
+786 
-791 KKPNSYIS
+791 
-799 SNQPSQKIA
+799 
-808 SISETVDGIKATV
+808 
-821 SDNTNGISQIKQTVQ
+821 
-836 GIQSDV
+836 
-842 ANNKNDIS
+842 NDIS
-850 SIKQTAD
+850 S
-857 SLKSSIQDDEK
+857 L
-868 NISSL
+868 
-873 QQTATSLQ
+873 
-881 SAVENNKNDIS
+881 
-892 VVKQTAEGVE
+892 
-902 STVTNM
+902 
-908 KISSANLLPNTFD
+908 
-921 FLNWESGG
+921 
-929 QGAIEPASQWNTQT
+929 
-943 DAFHGWIDTAKAWI
+943 
-957 RVPESMA
+957 
-964 VYLEQGKQYT
+964 
-974 YSAKVW
+974 
-980 NNGAK
+980 
-985 TGNDYDNSTVQMYI
+985 
-999 NSPSNSYGYTLT
+999 
-1011 EKVNH
+1011 
-1016 TPRTYAVT
+1016 
-1024 FTAPETGKY
+1024 
-1033 TGFNTYQEGN
+1033 
-1043 FVGGSLWTAECML
+1043 
-1056 VEGNVVTAYQ
+1056 
-1066 PSSQDMAKNA
+1066 
-1076 DVSTI
+1076 
-1081 KQDITGLEATV
+1081 
-1092 KSNSG
+1092 
-1097 NISDLKLASDKLQ
+1097 
-1110 STVQSNTGQIS
+1110 
-1121 KVKQTADSLQSTVTN
+1121 KQTADSLQATISNIDVNNKNLFSVKKATVQNGIVTSDFIPIIPGKDYILTIYNKGNGTDTFGNYYEADKTTKGSVSELPGDGNTN
-1136 NSNNISSLEQ
+1136 MVNGSVVVHVPQNNALKYIQILIGLWDFNNISADQLQVSFTLGD
-1146 TANSIQST
+1146 S
-1154 VANMKIGGT
+1154 
-1163 NLLPETESYT
+1163 P
-1173 GYIKWGNV
+1173 V
-1181 EYLPTY
+1181 EYQPSVY
-1187 SCDDYSFTPQTKIIH
+1187 DEVI
-1202 LWTNDNNPI
+1202 
-1211 DNASPTP
+1211 
-1218 GNRPVNLI
+1218 
-1226 QGNTYTFSAYVWHY
+1226 
-1240 GESSKT
+1240 
-1246 NELVTLYAN
+1246 
-1255 KGDDS
+1255 
-1260 FAFELGTVTTTL
+1260 TTTQMKADLSGL
-1272 TGVATKYKVTFTAP
+1272 TTLVNNNK
-1286 QTGEYTR
+1286 
-1293 FRVVHKNSSAMTNG
+1293 
-1307 SMYIAEMKLEDG
+1307 
-1319 NIATDWSPSP
+1319 
-1329 YDLASQT
+1329 
-1336 DMSSVQQKVDNIT
+1336 
-1349 STVQSQG
+1349 

-1383 KQRADS
+1383 KQTADGLQATVSNIDVNNKNLFSVKKATVQNGIVTSDFIPIIPGKDYILTIYNKGNGTDTFGNYYEADKTTKGSVSELPGDGNTNMVNGSVVVHVPQNNALKYIQILIGLWDFNNISADQLQVSFTLGDSPVEYQPSYFDEVTDTANMKLDIIGLTTDVANSKGDISSLKQRADS

-1402 DLWQTANSLQSNIQ
+1402 DLKQTASSLQNNIQ
-1416 SKADISQI
+1416 SKTDISQF
-1424 TQLSNTFQTVVQTI
+1424 TQLSNEFQTVVQNI
-1438 GAIFPNGN
+1438 GAFLPDGDFSEVPQKYWIPWDITKDYSNLVWNGN
-1446 FNDSNIQTYWLPWDV
+1446 DPNNLCMQINAHNGEFSKYITK
-1461 TTDYTNITYD
+1461 DYIRINPNASVVYTGKSWFQRESGADGDFQAYIHYYDANKNEISYQQGWYRYDGDGWWNFNITQT
-1471 SHHPDGFTGSLC
+1471 P
-1483 LHDTA
+1483 
-1488 GGTTKAITK
+1488 
-1497 EYIPV
+1497 P
-1502 VPGQDVTLSVWSAV
+1502 
-1516 GWSGNSP
+1516 
-1523 DSKIYIHFYDKDKNE
+1523 
-1538 VSSANT
+1538 
-1544 ELQHDSSMNWYHNT
+1544 
-1558 WTWGTFNNNYYAR
+1558 NNAMYLR
-1571 IEVYTH
+1571 IESTVH
-1577 SDVEART
+1577 SNH
-1584 YVTGFDIQSGN
+1584 GN
-1595 GATLSSKISQL
+1595 VDGLLTNLALQNGKGSISSKISQM
-1606 SNDINLKV
+1606 SDDINLRV
-1614 QKGDLISQINIEA
+1614 QKGDLLSQINIQA
-1627 GKMLIQSKNLFLDAS
+1627 GSTLIQSKKLFLDAS
-1642 TVTFSGKAFIPSAA
+1642 SVVFSGNAFIPSAA

-1708 GDGMTVNYG
+1708 GGGMDVSYG

-1734 ESLGGFTRVGMAGAP
+1734 DNLGGFTRVGMTGAP

-1803 NFCDTVWANQVGMSS
+1803 NFCDTVWADDLKLNHIGTSS
-1818 IQYGDW
+1818 YRLDLVALSMNG
-1824 NIHFETASGDNGFTA
+1824 ETAFGLQS
-1839 LELLS
+1839 
-1844 GIGNGFYWGS
+1844 GNGYGFWWGAN
-1854 DGSFGYVTNH
+1854 GGLGIYGGGKYVNFTHTKFINDIQM
-1864 NSLHNVNG
+1864 G
-1872 SQIVTSINQNS
+1872 QGGSINWS
-1883 GTCESWHTVQ
+1883 SL

>member
-45 KYTSILNNV
+45 KYTSILSNV

-91 WDEMQGAYIKDKRP
+91 WDEMQGAYIKDRRP

-110 ADTIKLILSYSRWNV
+110 ADTIKLILGYSRWNV

-283 VNFDNEKDPAQLLKE
+283 VNFDNEKDPVQLLKE

-333 YDLDIKY
+333 YDLNIKY

-465 KAVQDANAASAK
+465 QAVQDANAASAK

-505 LAQAKN
+505 LTQAKN
-511 DLENTKN
+511 
-518 QLTNVQSDLTGTKSS
+518 QLSNIQSDLTSEKSTLS
-533 LAGAISNISQAQ
+533 SAISDISQTKQ
-545 EDLKNT
+545 RL
-551 EQGLQGVKSD
+551 SD
-561 LANTKQS
+561 LT
-568 LANDEKNLTNLS
+568 T
-580 EQAKVQ
+580 QAQTQ
-586 GQSIVNIH
+586 GQTIVNIQK
-594 NTQAGLAADIADV
+594 TQSGLTADIADV

-613 LQDTADGLQATV
+613 LQDTAEEMQGSIADNKNDIANIKATAQGLQTSVQDNKKNISTIQQQAGTIESAISTV
-625 GTLNSDNL
+625 NSDNL
-633 LYNSDFMANT
+633 IYNSDFLT
-643 PGKAPN
+643 TEPGISPL
-649 TDWLPAPGWLS
+649 TDWKPADGWNS
-660 LNNTAVE
+660 INTAVQ

-677 QVGWINANAG
+677 QVGRISANAG
-687 MYTKAVKSNTPDP
+687 MYTRAIKASQLNTSDTSA
-700 KNANATTAYDLSFLI
+700 KTQYNLSFLI
-715 MSNAGTYDVYIE
+715 KTSVGTYDVYIDC
-727 ASYTEDFSNPKQ
+727 SYDDTFNNSTAVKVDTITQAYSSWT
-739 IKLGTINQLQGWAP
+739 KLNW
-753 QEYSF
+753 
-758 TVPSVYPWLRLKMV
+758 TVELPSIYPWIRLRII

-791 KKPNSYIS
+791 DTPGKYIS
-799 SNQPSQKIA
+799 SNQPGQKM
-808 SISETVDGIKATV
+808 
-821 SDNTNGISQIKQTVQ
+821 
-836 GIQSDV
+836 
-842 ANNKNDIS
+842 S
-850 SIKQTAD
+850 SIKQTID
-857 SLKSSIQDDEK
+857 SI
-868 NISSL
+868 
-873 QQTATSLQ
+873 
-881 SAVENNKNDIS
+881 
-892 VVKQTAEGVE
+892 
-902 STVTNM
+902 
-908 KISSANLLPNTFD
+908 
-921 FLNWESGG
+921 
-929 QGAIEPASQWNTQT
+929 
-943 DAFHGWIDTAKAWI
+943 
-957 RVPESMA
+957 
-964 VYLEQGKQYT
+964 
-974 YSAKVW
+974 
-980 NNGAK
+980 
-985 TGNDYDNSTVQMYI
+985 
-999 NSPSNSYGYTLT
+999 
-1011 EKVNH
+1011 
-1016 TPRTYAVT
+1016 
-1024 FTAPETGKY
+1024 
-1033 TGFNTYQEGN
+1033 
-1043 FVGGSLWTAECML
+1043 
-1056 VEGNVVTAYQ
+1056 
-1066 PSSQDMAKNA
+1066 
-1076 DVSTI
+1076 
-1081 KQDITGLEATV
+1081 
-1092 KSNSG
+1092 
-1097 NISDLKLASDKLQ
+1097 Q

-1121 KVKQTADSLQSTVTN
+1121 QVKQTADSLQSSITQGIGSYLPNGDFADSNVSKYWVPWDTTKDLSEVFVVPSSGTKDMPPACLKIQTKSSEN
-1136 NSNNISSLEQ
+1136 KTDIGTKDYIPFNINEPIEIKAWSWLNASNNNTQFQFYIHCYDENHNEVDSGSGYFKYDNLNEWELTDVTFDKDRWNKNTVSMRLEIVLFGGGID
-1146 TANSIQST
+1146 TAGY
-1154 VANMKIGGT
+1154 V
-1163 NLLPETESYT
+1163 T
-1173 GYIKWGNV
+1173 G
-1181 EYLPTY
+1181 L
-1187 SCDDYSFTPQTKIIH
+1187 KII
-1202 LWTNDNNPI
+1202 
-1211 DNASPTP
+1211 
-1218 GNRPVNLI
+1218 
-1226 QGNTYTFSAYVWHY
+1226 
-1240 GESSKT
+1240 
-1246 NELVTLYAN
+1246 
-1255 KGDDS
+1255 
-1260 FAFELGTVTTTL
+1260 
-1272 TGVATKYKVTFTAP
+1272 
-1286 QTGEYTR
+1286 
-1293 FRVVHKNSSAMTNG
+1293 NG
-1307 SMYIAEMKLEDG
+1307 SSGIASQFTQTIDSLTSKIADTDG
-1319 NIATDWSPSP
+1319 N
-1329 YDLASQT
+1329 
-1336 DMSSVQQKVDNIT
+1336 
-1349 STVQSQG
+1349 
-1356 GDISQ
+1356 ISQ

-1374 NANNDISSL
+1374 NANKDISSL

-1402 DLWQTANSLQSNIQ
+1402 DLRQTANSLQSNIQ

-1424 TQLSNTFQTVVQTI
+1424 TQLSNTFQTVVQNI
-1438 GAIFPNGN
+1438 GPFYPDGD
-1446 FNDSNIQTYWLPWDV
+1446 FSDVDLGKYYDPWDTCPNLDNFSVV
-1461 TTDYTNITYD
+1461 TNNKDWGYYLQIYTP
-1471 SHHPDGFTGSLC
+1471 H
-1483 LHDTA
+1483 
-1488 GGTTKAITK
+1488 GTINKAITK
-1497 EYIPV
+1497 EYLPINAQYSLTFK
-1502 VPGQDVTLSVWSAV
+1502 GKSLLSY
-1516 GWSGNSP
+1516 SGKLNGSFMVYMHFF
-1523 DSKIYIHFYDKDKNE
+1523 DSNKNAIQNQASYYKYD
-1538 VSSANT
+1538 
-1544 ELQHDSSMNWYHNT
+1544 
-1558 WTWGTFNNNYYAR
+1558 NNNVWQDFSLSFTPPSNAAYVR
-1571 IEVYTH
+1571 VETVLDNSKGDGVYWGALDNL
-1577 SDVEART
+1577 SLD
-1584 YVTGFDIQSGN
+1584 N
-1595 GATLSSKISQL
+1595 GGSTIASKISQM
-1606 SNDINLKV
+1606 SDDINLRV
-1614 QKGDLISQINIEA
+1614 QKGDLLSQINIQA
-1627 GKMLIQSKNLFLDAS
+1627 GSTLIQSKKLFLDAS
-1642 TVTFSGKAFIPSAA
+1642 SVVFSGNAFIPSAA

-1708 GDGMTVNYG
+1708 GGGMAVSYG
-1717 NWYTRFDGNGM
+1717 DWYTRFDGNGM
-1728 TFKDGG
+1728 TFKDGN
-1734 ESLGGFTRVGMAGAP
+1734 EVLGGFTRVGMVSAP
-1749 DWYNGLAF
+1749 SWYNGLGF

-1775 DNQNP
+1775 DSQNP

-1789 SFDDKNRYGYQPGW
+1789 QGINTYGYQPGW
-1803 NFCDTVWANQVGMSS
+1803 NFCDDVWMNKLAVNSFH
-1818 IQYGDW
+1818 YGNWD
-1824 NIHFETASGDNGFTA
+1824 IKFGLISGSNGYSA
-1839 LELLS
+1839 LTLTNGS
-1844 GIGNGFYWGS
+1844 GGGFFWGS
-1854 DGSFGYVTNH
+1854 DGGFGFAAGGHLYDMRGKPLINEVGSNGVAQSWTN
-1864 NSLHNVNG
+1864 
-1872 SQIVTSINQNS
+1872 INY
-1883 GTCESWHTVQ
+1883 

>member
-45 KYTSILNNV
+45 KYTSILSNV

-110 ADTIKLILSYSRWNV
+110 ADTIKLILGYSRWNV

-235 SRKISFAD
+235 SRKINFAD
-243 VEWSKANG
+243 IEWSKANG

-333 YDLDIKY
+333 YDLNIKY

-561 LANTKQS
+561 LAN
-568 LANDEKNLTNLS
+568 DEKNLSDLTK
-580 EQAKVQ
+580 QAQTQ
-586 GQSIVNIH
+586 GQTIVDIQK
-594 NTQAGLAADIADV
+594 TQSGLSADIADV

-613 LQDTADGLQATV
+613 LQDTANGLQATVKDNQGNISKLQDTANSLQSSITDNKNNIASIKQTAGSIQSTVASMQNAGENLIVNSDFEQGGYHWNLNGWQISNDDEFRNHKIISKTQSGLGSANYNEFSATDLIPVQKGQTISIGVWVKASNVDSSGDGNWGATFGVNWYVDNKSGRNHWDDYRTKADDGNHDWRFLKMEGLQPPADSNFARAHFFLTQNGTAQFALPIMVYGDKLPAWSPSPLDSATATDMSSVEQTVNGLKSTVQSNKGDISTLKQTSDSLTSQIGNANNDISSLKQRADGLQATV
-625 GTLNSDNL
+625 SNIDVNNKNL
-633 LYNSDFMANT
+633 FSVKKATVQNGIVTSDFIPII
-643 PGKAPN
+643 PGKTYILTIYNQGSGTN
-649 TDWLPAPGWLS
+649 TFGKYFEEDKATSSDVPELPGDGNTQ
-660 LNNTAVE
+660 LNNGSVVIHVPDNQSLKYIQILIGL
-667 RCMWYGYSAL
+667 WDFNDISAGQL
-677 QVGWINANAG
+677 QV
-687 MYTKAVKSNTPDP
+687 
-700 KNANATTAYDLSFLI
+700 
-715 MSNAGTYDVYIE
+715 
-727 ASYTEDFSNPKQ
+727 
-739 IKLGTINQLQGWAP
+739 
-753 QEYSF
+753 SF
-758 TVPSVYPWLRLKMV
+758 TLGDSPVEYQPSVYDEVITTTQMKADL
-772 SEQDKGLFYLAQPM
+772 SGLTT
-786 LVYGS
+786 LV
-791 KKPNSYIS
+791 N
-799 SNQPSQKIA
+799 
-808 SISETVDGIKATV
+808 
-821 SDNTNGISQIKQTVQ
+821 
-836 GIQSDV
+836 
-842 ANNKNDIS
+842 NNK
-850 SIKQTAD
+850 
-857 SLKSSIQDDEK
+857 
-868 NISSL
+868 
-873 QQTATSLQ
+873 
-881 SAVENNKNDIS
+881 
-892 VVKQTAEGVE
+892 
-902 STVTNM
+902 
-908 KISSANLLPNTFD
+908 
-921 FLNWESGG
+921 
-929 QGAIEPASQWNTQT
+929 
-943 DAFHGWIDTAKAWI
+943 
-957 RVPESMA
+957 
-964 VYLEQGKQYT
+964 
-974 YSAKVW
+974 
-980 NNGAK
+980 
-985 TGNDYDNSTVQMYI
+985 
-999 NSPSNSYGYTLT
+999 
-1011 EKVNH
+1011 
-1016 TPRTYAVT
+1016 
-1024 FTAPETGKY
+1024 
-1033 TGFNTYQEGN
+1033 
-1043 FVGGSLWTAECML
+1043 
-1056 VEGNVVTAYQ
+1056 
-1066 PSSQDMAKNA
+1066 
-1076 DVSTI
+1076 
-1081 KQDITGLEATV
+1081 
-1092 KSNSG
+1092 
-1097 NISDLKLASDKLQ
+1097 
-1110 STVQSNTGQIS
+1110 
-1121 KVKQTADSLQSTVTN
+1121 
-1136 NSNNISSLEQ
+1136 
-1146 TANSIQST
+1146 
-1154 VANMKIGGT
+1154 
-1163 NLLPETESYT
+1163 
-1173 GYIKWGNV
+1173 
-1181 EYLPTY
+1181 
-1187 SCDDYSFTPQTKIIH
+1187 
-1202 LWTNDNNPI
+1202 
-1211 DNASPTP
+1211 
-1218 GNRPVNLI
+1218 
-1226 QGNTYTFSAYVWHY
+1226 
-1240 GESSKT
+1240 
-1246 NELVTLYAN
+1246 
-1255 KGDDS
+1255 
-1260 FAFELGTVTTTL
+1260 
-1272 TGVATKYKVTFTAP
+1272 
-1286 QTGEYTR
+1286 
-1293 FRVVHKNSSAMTNG
+1293 
-1307 SMYIAEMKLEDG
+1307 
-1319 NIATDWSPSP
+1319 
-1329 YDLASQT
+1329 
-1336 DMSSVQQKVDNIT
+1336 
-1349 STVQSQG
+1349 

-1402 DLWQTANSLQSNIQ
+1402 DLRQTANSLQSNIQ

-1424 TQLSNTFQTVVQTI
+1424 TQLSNAIQSVVQSV
-1438 GAIFPNGN
+1438 GSFFPNGN
-1446 FNDSNIQTYWLPWDV
+1446 FADSNIQAYWSPWDI
-1461 TTDYTNITYD
+1461 TKDYTNITFDAATYN
-1471 SHHPDGFTGSLC
+1471 GSFGNLM
-1483 LHDTA
+1483 LHA
-1488 GGTTKAITK
+1488 SGGGWTKAIST

-1502 VPGQDVTLSVWSAV
+1502 QPNKSVTVSLASRGDWYGSNGKPQTLQCYV
-1516 GWSGNSP
+1516 
-1523 DSKIYIHFYDKDKNE
+1523 HFYDSKKNE
-1538 VSSANT
+1538 TEDGNFDLNCSNNQQWYDNSVTYDCNSNECYIRVEICLQGNQENWAHITNVKVSSDGGSTIA
-1544 ELQHDSSMNWYHNT
+1544 
-1558 WTWGTFNNNYYAR
+1558 
-1571 IEVYTH
+1571 
-1577 SDVEART
+1577 
-1584 YVTGFDIQSGN
+1584 
-1595 GATLSSKISQL
+1595 SKISQM
-1606 SNDINLKV
+1606 SDDINLRV
-1614 QKGDLISQINIEA
+1614 QKGDLLSQINIQA
-1627 GKMLIQSKNLFLDAS
+1627 GSTLIQSNKLYLDAS
-1642 TVTFSGKAFIPSAA
+1642 SVVFSGNAFIPSAA

-1665 TAGTLNAGN
+1665 TAGTLNAYKVN
-1674 VNIINLDVNKL
+1674 VINLDVNKL
-1685 VGNTTEFVRSGWTNA
+1685 VGDTTEFVRSGWTNA

-1708 GDGMTVNYG
+1708 GGRMTVNYG

-1734 ESLGGFTRVGMAGAP
+1734 DNLGGFTRVGMTGAP

-1757 NAGGDAEFLS
+1757 NAGGDTEFLS

-1803 NFCDTVWANQVGMSS
+1803 NFCDTVWADDLKLNHIGTSS
-1818 IQYGDW
+1818 YRLDLVALSMNG
-1824 NIHFETASGDNGFTA
+1824 ETAFGLQS
-1839 LELLS
+1839 
-1844 GIGNGFYWGS
+1844 GNGYGFWWGAN
-1854 DGSFGYVTNH
+1854 GGLGIYGGGKYVNFRNTKFINDIQM
-1864 NSLHNVNG
+1864 G
-1872 SQIVTSINQNS
+1872 QGGSINWS
-1883 GTCESWHTVQ
+1883 SL

>member
-45 KYTSILNNV
+45 KYTSILSNV

-110 ADTIKLILSYSRWNV
+110 ADTIKLILGYSRWNV

-235 SRKISFAD
+235 SRKINFAD

-333 YDLDIKY
+333 YDLNIKY
-340 QTRVTGIKWNR
+340 QTRVTGIKWSR

-408 GPNEPTNPKEG
+408 GPSEPTNPKEG

-505 LAQAKN
+505 LAQAKS
-511 DLENTKN
+511 DLENTKS

-561 LANTKQS
+561 LAN
-568 LANDEKNLTNLS
+568 DEKNLSDLTK
-580 EQAKVQ
+580 QAQTQ
-586 GQSIVNIH
+586 GQTIVDIQK
-594 NTQAGLAADIADV
+594 TQSGLSADIADV

-613 LQDTADGLQATV
+613 LQDTANSLQATVKDNQGNISKLQDTASGLQATV
-625 GTLNSDNL
+625 KDNQG
-633 LYNSDFMANT
+633 NIS
-643 PGKAPN
+643 K
-649 TDWLPAPGWLS
+649 
-660 LNNTAVE
+660 
-667 RCMWYGYSAL
+667 
-677 QVGWINANAG
+677 
-687 MYTKAVKSNTPDP
+687 
-700 KNANATTAYDLSFLI
+700 
-715 MSNAGTYDVYIE
+715 
-727 ASYTEDFSNPKQ
+727 
-739 IKLGTINQLQGWAP
+739 LQGTA
-753 QEYSF
+753 
-758 TVPSVYPWLRLKMV
+758 
-772 SEQDKGLFYLAQPM
+772 
-786 LVYGS
+786 
-791 KKPNSYIS
+791 NSLQS
-799 SNQPSQKIA
+799 SIA
-808 SISETVDGIKATV
+808 D
-821 SDNTNGISQIKQTVQ
+821 
-836 GIQSDV
+836 
-842 ANNKNDIS
+842 NKNNIS

-857 SLKSSIQDDEK
+857 GIQSTVSNMKVSSENLLPDTLDFAGWQQGGQGNMDSAQADNTLTNAWHAWGDNNSAWIGSPQAKPVFLRAGTQYTFSAVCWNNGTSIGNNFDDDDVELYFNNNDNSKTYNHQLTGKTNKDHIRYSVTFTVDTDGLYWGFKIVDMSGFIGGSLWSAEYMLVEGNVAVAYQPSSTAMATD
-868 NISSL
+868 ISTVQQTVNGLESTV
-873 QQTATSLQ
+873 QNNKGDISQVKQTATSLQ
-881 SAVENNKNDIS
+881 STITKQIGTYLPNGDFADTDIS
-892 VVKQTAEGVE
+892 KYWAPWASNNFDEVSVLPTDVPTMPINYMRIHCNANEEKTSIGTKDFIPVNINENLEIKAWSWLSAEKTGPAFQMFVHCFDSNNQEVNCFNGYFKYDKLNEWEKTDVTWGTDAWGNSNIVSIKIELVVFSNGVDASGCVSGLEVVNGTSGIASQFTQSIDSLISKIEDADGDISTLKQTA
-902 STVTNM
+902 T
-908 KISSANLLPNTFD
+908 
-921 FLNWESGG
+921 
-929 QGAIEPASQWNTQT
+929 
-943 DAFHGWIDTAKAWI
+943 
-957 RVPESMA
+957 
-964 VYLEQGKQYT
+964 
-974 YSAKVW
+974 
-980 NNGAK
+980 
-985 TGNDYDNSTVQMYI
+985 
-999 NSPSNSYGYTLT
+999 
-1011 EKVNH
+1011 
-1016 TPRTYAVT
+1016 
-1024 FTAPETGKY
+1024 
-1033 TGFNTYQEGN
+1033 
-1043 FVGGSLWTAECML
+1043 
-1056 VEGNVVTAYQ
+1056 
-1066 PSSQDMAKNA
+1066 
-1076 DVSTI
+1076 
-1081 KQDITGLEATV
+1081 
-1092 KSNSG
+1092 
-1097 NISDLKLASDKLQ
+1097 
-1110 STVQSNTGQIS
+1110 
-1121 KVKQTADSLQSTVTN
+1121 
-1136 NSNNISSLEQ
+1136 
-1146 TANSIQST
+1146 
-1154 VANMKIGGT
+1154 
-1163 NLLPETESYT
+1163 
-1173 GYIKWGNV
+1173 
-1181 EYLPTY
+1181 
-1187 SCDDYSFTPQTKIIH
+1187 
-1202 LWTNDNNPI
+1202 
-1211 DNASPTP
+1211 
-1218 GNRPVNLI
+1218 
-1226 QGNTYTFSAYVWHY
+1226 
-1240 GESSKT
+1240 
-1246 NELVTLYAN
+1246 
-1255 KGDDS
+1255 
-1260 FAFELGTVTTTL
+1260 
-1272 TGVATKYKVTFTAP
+1272 
-1286 QTGEYTR
+1286 
-1293 FRVVHKNSSAMTNG
+1293 
-1307 SMYIAEMKLEDG
+1307 
-1319 NIATDWSPSP
+1319 
-1329 YDLASQT
+1329 
-1336 DMSSVQQKVDNIT
+1336 
-1349 STVQSQG
+1349 
-1356 GDISQ
+1356 
-1361 LKQTSDSLTSQIG
+1361 SLTTQIG
-1374 NANNDISSL
+1374 NTTGDISSL

-1402 DLWQTANSLQSNIQ
+1402 DLKQTASSLQSNIQ

-1424 TQLSNTFQTVVQTI
+1424 TQLSNAFQTVVQNI
-1438 GAIFPNGN
+1438 GPFYPDGD
-1446 FNDSNIQTYWLPWDV
+1446 FSDTDLSKYYDPWDTCTSLDDFSVV
-1461 TTDYTNITYD
+1461 TDNSDWGYYLQICT
-1471 SHHPDGFTGSLC
+1471 PQ
-1483 LHDTA
+1483 
-1488 GGTTKAITK
+1488 GTVNKMITK
-1497 EYIPV
+1497 EYLPINANYPITFK
-1502 VPGQDVTLSVWSAV
+1502 GKSLLSYDGELKGKFQV
-1516 GWSGNSP
+1516 
-1523 DSKIYIHFYDKDKNE
+1523 YYHFYDSNKNQ
-1538 VSSANT
+1538 VGS
-1544 ELQHDSSMNWYHNT
+1544 LCVDWYKYD
-1558 WTWGTFNNNYYAR
+1558 NNNVWQDFSSTLTPPSGAVYLR
-1571 IEVYTH
+1571 IETVLDNSEGTGTYWGALDNL
-1577 SDVEART
+1577 SIENGEAT
-1584 YVTGFDIQSGN
+1584 I
-1595 GATLSSKISQL
+1595 ASKISQM
-1606 SNDINLKV
+1606 SDDINLRV
-1614 QKGDLISQINIEA
+1614 QKGDLLSQINIQA
-1627 GKMLIQSKNLFLDAS
+1627 GSTLIQSNKLYLDAS
-1642 TVTFSGKAFIPSAA
+1642 SVVFSGNAFIPSAA

-1665 TAGTLNAGN
+1665 TAGTLNAYKVN
-1674 VNIINLDVNKL
+1674 VINLDVNKL
-1685 VGNTTEFVRSGWTNA
+1685 VGDTTEFVRSGWTNA

-1708 GDGMTVNYG
+1708 GGGMTVNYG

-1734 ESLGGFTRVGMAGAP
+1734 DNLGGFTRVGMTGAP

-1803 NFCDTVWANQVGMSS
+1803 NFCDTVWADDLKLNHIGTSS
-1818 IQYGDW
+1818 YRLDLVALSMNG
-1824 NIHFETASGDNGFTA
+1824 ETAFGLQS
-1839 LELLS
+1839 
-1844 GIGNGFYWGS
+1844 GNGYGFWWGAN
-1854 DGSFGYVTNH
+1854 GGLGIYGGGKYVNFTHTKFINDIQM
-1864 NSLHNVNG
+1864 G
-1872 SQIVTSINQNS
+1872 QGGSINWS
-1883 GTCESWHTVQ
+1883 SL